1 MEAERGRQW
10 SLQDALTTS
19 LKNQESSWGHGGC
32 YPPGEFYKQVAHTAE
47 KGNSVILR
55 HLSIPNT
62 VAIAFV
68 SSESQRDGSAKGRYR
83 YRGDGW
89 FESMG

>member
-1 MEAERGRQW
+1 M
-10 SLQDALTTS
+10 
-19 LKNQESSWGHGGC
+19 
-32 YPPGEFYKQVAHTAE
+32 AHTAE
-47 KGNSVILR
+47 KGNSVILM

-62 VAIAFV
+62 VTIAFV
-68 SSESQRDGSAKGRYR
+68 SSESQRDGSAKGRDR

>member
-1 MEAERGRQW
+1 MVSTGCLDNKFEEPGIVLGTRGML
-10 SLQDALTTS
+10 SA
-19 LKNQESSWGHGGC
+19 
-32 YPPGEFYKQVAHTAE
+32 GEFYKQVAHTPE
-47 KGNSVILR
+47 KGNSVIPR

-68 SSESQRDGSAKGRYR
+68 SSESQRDGSAKGRDR

-89 FESMG
+89 FESVG